1 MIIEE
6 YFDHDKLIDFYMSRG
21 LEFGEN
27 KQYYCKSLFTYVAI
41 ENNNIIGAI
50 TIGIEKEYYV
60 LDSIVV
66 NSNYEGKGIGTKL
79 YNIAIDR
86 IKQEA
91 PNAKIYLIAKKADF
105 FLNKGFKII
114 QRKEAPEFSDCFNC
128 PDFQKICN
136 PEIMLLELK

>member
-1 MIIEE
+1 MIIKEF
-6 YFDHDKLIDFYMSRG
+6 FDHDELIDFYMSRG

-41 ENNNIIGAI
+41 ENNNVIGAI

-66 NSNYEGKGIGTKL
+66 NSQYEGKGIGTKL
-79 YNIAIDR
+79 YDIAIGR
-86 IKQEA
+86 IKQENS
-91 PNAKIYLIAKKADF
+91 NAKIYLVAKNTEF
-105 FLNKGFKII
+105 FLKKGFKII
-114 QRKEAPEFSDCFNC
+114 RREEAPEFSDCFNC

-136 PEIMLLELK
+136 PAIMLLELK

>member
-6 YFDHDKLIDFYMSRG
+6 FFNHEELIDFYMSRG

-41 ENNNIIGAI
+41 ENNTIIGAI
-50 TIGIEKEYYV
+50 TIGVEKKYFV

-66 NSNYEGKGIGTKL
+66 NSNYEKKGVGTKL
-79 YNIAIDR
+79 YNIALDR
-86 IKQEA
+86 IRKEN
-91 PNAKIYLIAKKADF
+91 PNAKIYLIAKNAEF

-114 QRKEAPEFSDCFNC
+114 GREDAPAFSDCFNC
-128 PDFQKICN
+128 PDFQKICK
-136 PEIMLLELK
+136 PEIMLLEL